1 MPPVRWGG
9 GEATVGA
16 AGQPPATF
24 VDSPVVDPAQQGQV
38 GQVGG
43 AAVEPVAQVVGFAP
57 GQGAVTV
64 GEDTAAVADGQGV
77 ALGGLDDPAGPADLQ
92 RLGGGTPEGRR
103 QQSHRGSQ
111 PRPQPRPLA
120 VVVPDRL
127 LVAAGVVDNR
137 SLLGAGV
144 VAGVVSLAAVNRSGI
159 PGGSDS

>member
-1 MPPVRWGG
+1 MSSGGGMPPVRWGG

-24 VDSPVVDPAQQGQV
+24 VDGPVMDSAQQGQV

-64 GEDTAAVADGQGV
+64 GEDTAAVADGQGA

-103 QQSHRGSQ
+103 QQSHRGPQ

-127 LVAAGVVDNR
+127 LGR
-137 SLLGAGV
+137 RRGRG
-144 VAGVVSLAAVNRSGI
+144 
-159 PGGSDS
+159 

>member
-24 VDSPVVDPAQQGQV
+24 VDGPVVDPAQQGQV

-92 RLGGGTPEGRR
+92 RLGRCPTQRRWQQGQGGP
-103 QQSHRGSQ
+103 
-111 PRPQPRPLA
+111 
-120 VVVPDRL
+120 
-127 LVAAGVVDNR
+127 
-137 SLLGAGV
+137 
-144 VAGVVSLAAVNRSGI
+144 
-159 PGGSDS
+159 